1 MGCENAMRLSARRAA
16 ASSAVWQARE
26 AGRCNHACSPPTHCT
41 ELYGRVLRVNYAQP
55 NKIKGGDKGFAT
67 QAVWADA
74 DDW

>member
-1 MGCENAMRLSARRAA
+1 MPGPLAA
-16 ASSAVWQARE
+16 PVL
-26 AGRCNHACSPPTHCT
+26 PPTRRLPV